1 MKGKTPSLLIMLF
14 NSLSRHTRTA
24 LALSLLIGSVAP
36 ARALC
41 SFDSGY
47 STGVMTYTL
56 PSNLVVP
63 RNATIGTVIWTSPLQ
78 TVPSTQKWGC
88 NTYWML
94 GMVNAVGAT
103 ANAATPSYL
112 PIGNTGLAWVFETYN
127 DIAYGISKPNNS
139 YVMPGTLS
147 FSIKIVAIG
156 PIKAGASIQQGVLG
170 SLSAGGD
177 IAIYTIKAGNTVSVS
192 ALTCKT
198 PGVTVKMGDKNYLS
212 LFQGAGTTLA
222 PVNFSIALN
231 ECPAGISKVSYQ
243 LVPNTQILD
252 AARSVIALDADST
265 AKGVGLQLLTNAGN
279 PLPLKTNIQFGG
291 YSKLGGNFNLPLKAA
306 YRQTESAVGPG
317 TANSS
322 VTFVMSY
329 E

>member
-1 MKGKTPSLLIMLF
+1 MKGRTRNLLVMLL
-14 NSLSRHTRTA
+14 NCLSGHTRTA
-24 LALSLLIGSVAP
+24 LALSLLIGSTAP
-36 ARALC
+36 AHALC
-41 SFDSGY
+41 FFPNGTPDW
-47 STGVMTYTL
+47 VMTYTL

-78 TVPSTQKWGC
+78 TVPSTVSFGC
-88 NTYWML
+88 NTTWML
-94 GMVNAVGAT
+94 GMVNAVGTT
-103 ANAATPSYL
+103 ASAATPSYL
-112 PIGNTGLAWVFETYN
+112 PIGNTGLAWVFGTYN
-127 DIAYGISKPNNS
+127 DIAYGISHPNNS
-139 YVMPGTLS
+139 FVMPGTLS

-156 PIKAGASIQQGVLG
+156 PIKAGAKIQQGVLG

-291 YSKLGGNFNLPLKAA
+291 YSKLGGNFNIPLKAA

>member
-1 MKGKTPSLLIMLF
+1 MKGKTRNLLIMLF
-14 NSLSRHTRTA
+14 NCLSGHTRTA
-24 LALSLLIGSVAP
+24 LALSLWIGSAAP
-36 ARALC
+36 AHALC
-41 SFDSGY
+41 FFPNGTPDW
-47 STGVMTYTL
+47 VMTYTL

-78 TVPSTQKWGC
+78 TVPSTVSFGC

-103 ANAATPSYL
+103 ASAATPSYL
-112 PIGNTGLAWVFETYN
+112 PIGDTGLAWVFGTYN
-127 DIAYGISKPNNS
+127 DIAYGISKPNND

-147 FSIKIVAIG
+147 YSIKIVAIG

-265 AKGVGLQLLTNAGN
+265 AKGVDLQLLTNAGN
-279 PLPLKTNIQFGG
+279 PLPLKTNIQFGD
-291 YSKLGGNFNLPLKAA
+291 YNKLGGNFNIPLKAA
-306 YRQTESAVGPG
+306 YRQTESAVAPG

>member
-1 MKGKTPSLLIMLF
+1 MKDKNRSLLVVLF
-14 NSLSRHTRTA
+14 NCLSRHPRTVF
-24 LALSLLIGSVAP
+24 ALSLLIFSVAP
-36 ARALC
+36 ARAVC
-41 SFDSGY
+41 SFEFNNF
-47 STGVMTYTL
+47 TGVMTYTI

-63 RNATIGTVIWTSPLQ
+63 RNASIGTVIWTSPLQ
-78 TVPSTQKWGC
+78 NVPGPLNWGC
-88 NTYWML
+88 NTNWML

-103 ANAATPSYL
+103 ASAATPSYL
-112 PIGNTGLAWVFETYN
+112 PIGDTGLAWVFGSYN
-127 DIAYGISKPNNS
+127 DIAYGVSKTNGS
-139 YVMPGTLS
+139 FVMPNTLS

-156 PIKAGASIQQGVLG
+156 PIKAGASIPQGVLG

-177 IAIYTIKAGNTVSVS
+177 IDVYTIRAGNTVSVS

-279 PLPLKTNIQFGG
+279 PLPLKTNIQFGD
-291 YSKLGGNFNLPLKAA
+291 YNKLGGNFNIPLKAA